1 MRNKNIIACKIGNLN
16 GLSKDLSVKEQAQ
29 ERHLVVYDANMSFY
43 SFFFISAFTSS
54 EL

>member
-1 MRNKNIIACKIGNLN
+1 MNR
-16 GLSKDLSVKEQAQ
+16 LSKGLPVKEQAQ

-54 EL
+54 KLRTTFFARIL